1 MPTKEL
7 KLEAFPVPATK
18 DDCIPEAIWP
28 SLLGVQN
35 AKQKEYPNT
44 LAAWNTFWK
53 LSEKQKVIS
62 IDTETSGLRPAH
74 GDKIVGVAAAFYDGK
89 VIHCGYWNFRH
100 IGHGPHGTCK
110 GYKETAAKMPESC
123 FEQISKAHK
132 NNLVAGQNYKF
143 DIKMFHKEGVCV
155 PEKVLDTMLIAH
167 LWDENKR
174 YYNLA
179 TLGAEMGEQKL
190 ADTIKAYMTLHELE
204 VEGHGHE
211 QIPYEVERPYAIADT
226 VIVLKRLQFERER
239 WETLKDHRLMDVFQ
253 IEMAQTPAAAKM
265 EIDGIQLDIPF
276 VKRSVDFLK
285 QQVEMLEKAI
295 YHMAGKTFDIASN
308 PQLWAILEAKGFK
321 PFSMTA
327 KGAVQLDDNALT
339 SYKDPLCDLIKEF
352 RGRSKALG
360 TYFQPF
366 LEVHSDKEGKLHPDF
381 FIHGTVSGRM
391 SCREPNLQNISRFE
405 KFSARVDRG
414 SLAKSIQEGLKFE
427 SMITADALETRRAF
441 VPRSADHSLFYFDY
455 SQMELRVFA
464 EVAEEEFLLKTLEQ
478 GGDLHEATARSV
490 FPNFPSKEKNK
501 TLFTYF
507 RQLAK
512 QINFGIIYGMGK
524 NKLAYTLSVPV
535 DECMRAIELAL
546 LCYVERPGSVKDFTM
561 LTKAELL
568 ALKEDHRVN
577 TELRQKGWGALRALK
592 KHVEDTIDL
601 AGLTKLLVS
610 DDKNIAMMYSADMF
624 LKSYHAKFP
633 RIKMLTKKIDE
644 TISSRGYLFNRFG
657 RRYHLTSDKSYIGV
671 NRWVQGSCSDMVKLA
686 TARVHNL
693 LKGKRTLCINQV
705 HDEFQLDVHH
715 EELYLIPLIKECM
728 EFYPTVK
735 VKMTADCDYSH
746 VAWSDKHEWVDA
758 KEFFDSD
765 TLRKYSPA
773 KKAQLKKLYGWVP
786 SKKKVAVK

>member
-1 MPTKEL
+1 MTKTKEADW
-7 KLEAFPVPATK
+7 KVFPLAATAE
-18 DDCIPEAIWP
+18 DCIPETIWP
-28 SLLGVQN
+28 SLKGVQN

-44 LAAWNTFWK
+44 LAAWKTFWA
-53 LSEKQKVIS
+53 LAAKQSIIS
-62 IDTETSGLRPAH
+62 IDTETSGLRAAH
-74 GDKIVGVAAAFYDGK
+74 GDKIVGVAAAFYDKK

-100 IGHGPHGTCK
+100 IGHKAHGTCK
-110 GYKETAAKMPESC
+110 GYKETAAKMPVSC
-123 FEQISKAHK
+123 FTDISKVHAH
-132 NNLVAGQNYKF
+132 NLIAGQNYKF
-143 DIKMFHKEGVCV
+143 DIKMFWNEGVGV
-155 PEKVLDTMLIAH
+155 PERVLDTMLIAH

-179 TLGAEMGEQKL
+179 ALGTEMGETKL
-190 ADTIKAYMTLHELE
+190 ADTIKAYMALHELE

-211 QIPYEVERPYAIADT
+211 QVPYEVERPYAIADT
-226 VIVLKRLQFERER
+226 VIVLKRLQFERDR
-239 WETLKDHRLMDVFQ
+239 WETLKDPRLMEVFQ

-285 QQVEMLEKAI
+285 QQVEMLQKAI
-295 YHMAGKTFDIASN
+295 YHMAGKEFDIASN

-339 SYKDPLCDLIKEF
+339 SYKDPLCDLIKEY

-441 VPRSADHSLFYFDY
+441 IPRSNDHSLFYFDY

-464 EVAEEEFLLKTLEQ
+464 EVAEEEFLLKTLEE

-490 FPNFPSKEKNK
+490 FPNFPTKEKNK

-535 DECMRAIELAL
+535 DESVRAIELAL
-546 LCYVERPGSVKDFTM
+546 LCFKEMPGCVKDFTM
-561 LTKAELL
+561 YTVAELL

-577 TELRQKGWGALRALK
+577 TELRQKGWGALRVLRK
-592 KHVEDTIDL
+592 TVEENIDIV
-601 AGLTKLLVS
+601 GLTKLLVS
-610 DDKNIAMMYSADMF
+610 DEKNIAMMYSADTF

-644 TISSRGYLFNRFG
+644 TISSRGYIFNRFG

-686 TARVHNL
+686 TARVHKLFN
-693 LKGKRTLCINQV
+693 GKKTLTINQV
-705 HDEFQLDVHH
+705 HDEFQIDMYHH
-715 EELYLIPLIKECM
+715 ELDLIPRVKEMM
-728 EFYPTVK
+728 EYYPTVK

-746 VAWSDKHEWVDA
+746 VAWSDKHEWSDA

-765 TLRKYSPA
+765 KRKYSAEKKALLKKQYGWAPA
-773 KKAQLKKLYGWVP
+773 K
-786 SKKKVAVK
+786 AVKK